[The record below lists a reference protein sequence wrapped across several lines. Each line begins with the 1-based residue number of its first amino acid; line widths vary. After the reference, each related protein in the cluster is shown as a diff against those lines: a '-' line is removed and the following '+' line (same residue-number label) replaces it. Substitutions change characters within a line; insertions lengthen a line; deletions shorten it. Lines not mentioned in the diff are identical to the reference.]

1 MFEHSESK
9 PMLTENTSHDALTET
24 KVASA
29 ASFKGPQRASTTT
42 MAQSLQNAN
51 SPRPTRNT
59 IPAVTIVECGAGVCI
74 GALLN
79 LMLCL
84 PFALAYF
91 PIEWHPFPAAR
102 AMGCSMYFLSTVI
115 AQIVL
120 TFQSGFATAQGQMM
134 VENIPFMHAIA
145 TIAMDTQGLGEDA
158 LGTVLITWTV
168 GTLFVGAAFF
178 TLGYLKVGSI
188 VYHIPRQ
195 VIVGCIGGIGIF
207 LVRTCFE
214 VSTGLPFGM
223 ELLGEV
229 WPLWALSVAY
239 EVGLRLLLK
248 CDVITK
254 KVGPLLAP
262 LYFLSIVPTF
272 YFILF
277 SQGGTLHAARKAHYL
292 FPNTPAVSPFL
303 PLEIM
308 AQTVKRGAFSWAVF
322 AKALP
327 TTAMLAIFALMHVPI
342 NIPAL
347 AATVLVDYDLNH
359 ELKLHGVSNL
369 ASGLV
374 GGLPNYLGYC
384 NSVMYARCGG
394 GGKVAG
400 SCLILIEALSVA
412 YGMRVVPYVPR
423 CLAGCLIL
431 HVGLDLVKEAFVDSI
446 NAFDTLEYGC
456 IVAIGLVMTVF
467 GFSSGL
473 LFALVASTLIFTIQ
487 QAVHGNPV
495 RGTMRGTTLR
505 SSKWRPTG
513 ARVALDKAM
522 GSVLVVQVVG
532 TLFFGNA
539 TELKERVA
547 KELSSGRKV
556 EVLVIDFTLVR
567 SIDASAAETVG
578 SELCAIAKRR
588 GARVCYA
595 SGRGDGF
602 PTAAPMTERLLTEE
616 VHVAR
621 DLDSAILWA
630 ENVFLALAKCPTSPL
645 RPTRKAELN
654 APAAQLAVLM
664 PRLARADR
672 NKLAAQF
679 TARRLQPGEIL
690 WQMHDPASSIVV
702 VANGTLISI
711 LDDERSKTPFN
722 RSADVEETAEEVS
735 AGQMCGE
742 SAALTGGRRP
752 STVACALEGPAQIYV
767 LGERA
772 LASLPPD
779 LKLELALLSMRY
791 MAHRLDHVANR
802 IWETRCVPI

>member
-1 MFEHSESK
+1 MFEHSESR
-9 PMLTENTSHDALTET
+9 PILAQQSGSSDALSETEL
-24 KVASA
+24 ARA
-29 ASFKGPQRASTTT
+29 ASFAGPRRASTTNLE
-42 MAQSLQNAN
+42 QFLQDAGSSSAGSS
-51 SPRPTRNT
+51 SPRSRSS
-59 IPAVTIVECGAGVCI
+59 IAPATIVERGAGVCI

-79 LMLCL
+79 LMLCV

-91 PIEWHPFPAAR
+91 PIEWHPFPVPR
-102 AMGCSMYFLSTVI
+102 AMGCGMYFLSTVI
-115 AQIVL
+115 AQVVL

-145 TIAMDTQGLGEDA
+145 SVAMEHQGLGEDA
-158 LGTVLITWTV
+158 LGTVLIIWTV

-178 TLGYLKVGSI
+178 ALGHLKVGSI

-214 VSTGLPFGM
+214 VSTGIPFGRD
-223 ELLGEV
+223 LAAV
-229 WPLWALSVAY
+229 WPLWGLSVAY
-239 EVGLRLLLK
+239 EIGLRMLLR
-248 CDVITK
+248 CESVTK
-254 KVGPLLAP
+254 RTGPLLAP
-262 LYFLSIVPTF
+262 IYFLSIVPTF
-272 YFILF
+272 YLLLF
-277 SQGGTLHAARKAHYL
+277 MRGATIHDARKAYFL
-292 FPNTPAVSPFL
+292 FPNTEDVSPFL
-303 PLEIM
+303 PVEIM
-308 AQTVKRGAFSWAVF
+308 AQTVRRGAFSWRAF
-322 AKALP
+322 IKALP

-347 AATVLVDYDLNH
+347 AATVHVDYDLNH

-394 GGKVAG
+394 GGRMAG
-400 SCLILIEALSVA
+400 IALIVVEALSVA

-431 HVGLDLVKEAFVDSI
+431 HVGLDLVKEALYDSLG
-446 NAFDTLEYGC
+446 AFDTLEYGC
-456 IVAIGLVMTVF
+456 IVAIGFVMTVF

-505 SSKWRPTG
+505 SSKWRTG
-513 ARVALDKAM
+513 AARAALDNAM
-522 GSVLVVQVVG
+522 GAVLVVQVVG

-547 KELSSGRKV
+547 QELIRDRKV
-556 EVLVIDFTLVR
+556 TVLILDFTLVR

-578 SELCAIAKRR
+578 SEICAIAKRH

-595 SGRGDGF
+595 SGRADGF
-602 PTAAPMTERLLTEE
+602 PTAAPMTERLLTEQ

-630 ENVFLALAKCPTSPL
+630 ENVLLALKGGPTSPL
-645 RPTRKAELN
+645 RPPKSPQLN

-664 PRLARADR
+664 PSLSSRDRDSLASHF
-672 NKLAAQF
+672 KG
-679 TARRLQPGEIL
+679 RRLSPGEVL
-690 WQMHDPASSIVV
+690 WRQNDPATSIVV
-702 VANGTLISI
+702 VAAGALVSTLE
-711 LDDERSKTPFN
+711 DE
-722 RSADVEETAEEVS
+722 AGTAEEVS
-735 AGQMCGE
+735 PGQMCGE
-742 SAALTGGRRP
+742 SAALTKARRA
-752 STVACALEGPAQIYV
+752 STVACAADGPAQVYV
-767 LGERA
+767 LGSIA
-772 LASLPPD
+772 LAALSPE
-779 LKLELALLSMRY
+779 LKLELCLLSMRY
-791 MAHRLDHVANR
+791 MSHRLDHVANR
-802 IWETRCVPI
+802 IWETRCVSI